1 MSDLRDVCAA
11 LEAIDGDILLMA
23 RELHG
28 KAQAYR
34 QASQRASSA
43 GRGADG
49 EGATALGRVAAALAA
64 AARNCDLAALALTGA
79 SREGQAYVK
88 RTVGAAGGTGAAG
101 AGGAVG
107 SVDGTSHSG
116 AAALA
121 PGGAAHIDYD
131 SLPGKQSES
140 VTAAFEQ
147 AIEARWTQDYAA
159 RTRGERDIRAFSVG
173 AFTWLWDATPSPGA
187 DEPDNR
193 LIGVYGRSD
202 PSDAARDESRIRG
215 FPSPQR
221 DNEQAVHRGHGAA
234 HSIGGADEG
243 FNLFGQSAAVNI
255 GARWRS
261 MEKYCADNPGTFMF
275 MRAIY
280 SDDSDQPSG
289 LEYGVVQSDGTIHV
303 EYFDN
308 L

>member
-1 MSDLRDVCAA
+1 MSELQDVCAA

-23 RELHG
+23 HELHG

-34 QASQRASSA
+34 QASRRAA
-43 GRGADG
+43 GAARGAGG
-49 EGATALGRVAAALAA
+49 EGSAALARVTAALAA
-64 AARNCDLAALALTGA
+64 AARNCDQAAAALTGA

-88 RTVGAAGGTGAAG
+88 RTVGGVGGVAGVAG
-101 AGGAVG
+101 VA
-107 SVDGTSHSG
+107 GTSHSG
-116 AAALA
+116 AGALA

-131 SLPGKQSES
+131 SLPGRQPES

-147 AIEARWTQDYAA
+147 AIEARWAQDYAA
-159 RTRGERDIRAFSVG
+159 RTRGERDIRAFTVG
-173 AFTWLWDATPSPGA
+173 TFTWMWDATASPGA

-193 LIGVYGRSD
+193 LIGVHGRSA
-202 PSDAARDESRIRG
+202 PSNTVRDESRIRG

-221 DNEQAVHRGHGAA
+221 DNERPVHRGHGAA

-261 MEKYCADNPGTFMF
+261 MEKYCAENPGTFMF

-289 LEYGVVQSDGTIHV
+289 LEYGIVEPDGRIHV